1 MPTISMFY
9 GVMIQMFWNDHAP
22 PHFHALYG
30 EYEAIVSI
38 ETLQVLR
45 GGLPRRALALVLEWA
60 QDHRI
65 ELMENWDRCRLL
77 EMPTRIEP
85 LP

>member
-9 GVMIQMFWNDHAP
+9 GVVIQMFWNDHAP

>member
-9 GVMIQMFWNDHAP
+9 GVVIQMFWNDHAP

-38 ETLQVLR
+38 ETLRVLR
-45 GGLPRRALALVLEWA
+45 GGLPRRALAMVLEWA
-60 QDHRI
+60 QDHRV
-65 ELMENWDRCRLL
+65 ELMENWDRCALL
-77 EMPTRIEP
+77 EMPMKIEP

>member
-9 GVMIQMFWNDHAP
+9 GVVIQMFWNDHAP

-45 GGLPRRALALVLEWA
+45 GGLPRRALAMVLEWA
-60 QDHRI
+60 QDHRV
-65 ELMENWDRCRLL
+65 ELMENWDRCALL
-77 EMPTRIEP
+77 EMPTKIEP

>member
-9 GVMIQMFWNDHAP
+9 GVVIQMFWNDHAP

-45 GGLPRRALALVLEWA
+45 GGLPRRALAMVLEWA
-60 QDHRI
+60 QDHRV

>member
-1 MPTISMFY
+1 MFY
-9 GVMIQMFWNDHAP
+9 GVVIQMFWNDHAP

-45 GGLPRRALALVLEWA
+45 GGLPRRALAMVLEWA
-60 QDHRI
+60 QDHRV
-65 ELMENWDRCRLL
+65 ELMENWDRCALL
-77 EMPTRIEP
+77 EMPTKIEP

>member
-1 MPTISMFY
+1 MPTISMFH
-9 GVMIQMFWNDHAP
+9 GVVIQMFWNDHAP

-38 ETLQVLR
+38 ETLRVLR
-45 GGLPRRALALVLEWA
+45 GGLPRRALALVLGV
-60 QDHRI
+60 

-77 EMPTRIEP
+77 EMPTKIEP